1 MLPILDNCQQSHRTI
16 YVCWNCLPE
25 INAVLSLLQ
34 TVIDNRSS
42 QLMLLRLLHPPKR
55 CARLSHRLR
64 PQSRSRITYQCR
76 FRGILCYSGI
86 LHTLKKIISPTR
98 RVLRRQ
104 QRLYQRLITP
114 HPHTTVYQP
123 LVLEVLSFPFGIQ
136 HRLAPPGASV
146 SSLPVGSTRY
156 RGMVVFQARCGDIV
170 TGEEGW
176 IAGGLA
182 GAVVKTRQSVRL
194 ASGRWGERDFVFH
207 GKPWRGIELCRAVR
221 GPQWNNIVLCAVAVD
236 SAAHAW

>member
-25 INAVLSLLQ
+25 INAVLSPLQ

-114 HPHTTVYQP
+114 HPHTPLSTSRLSLKFFRFRLGSSTVSPHQVP
-123 LVLEVLSFPFGIQ
+123 
-136 HRLAPPGASV
+136 
-146 SSLPVGSTRY
+146 RY
-156 RGMVVFQARCGDIV
+156 RLFLSVPPD
-170 TGEEGW
+170 TG
-176 IAGGLA
+176 
-182 GAVVKTRQSVRL
+182 
-194 ASGRWGERDFVFH
+194 
-207 GKPWRGIELCRAVR
+207 
-221 GPQWNNIVLCAVAVD
+221 
-236 SAAHAW
+236 AW